1 MKITVIEAF
10 QVAWS
15 PTDRPQQHS
24 AFVLVHTD
32 TGLTGMGEASPMQGG
47 RASPGMIR
55 EDIAPM
61 LIGQDPLDHAVL
73 LDQALHTLV
82 KLGPKGALTGALAAL
97 DVALWDLKG
106 KLTGLPIHKLIG
118 GAWKPA
124 IPFYASIGGN
134 AERSLPPH
142 PCGVRQPARPHRRL
156 LQFVGGTGPGPAPEH
171 GGTGTPP
178 RGVIGS
184 AR

>member
-47 RASPGMIR
+47 RASLGMIR

-82 KLGPKGALTGALAAL
+82 KLGPEGRADRGTRRARHRAVGPQGQA
-97 DVALWDLKG
+97 DR
-106 KLTGLPIHKLIG
+106 
-118 GAWKPA
+118 PA
-124 IPFYASIGGN
+124 DPQA
-134 AERSLPPH
+134 H
-142 PCGVRQPARPHRRL
+142 WRRL
-156 LQFVGGTGPGPAPEH
+156 EDGDPVLCLDRRQRGTIPPAAPMRCS
-171 GGTGTPP
+171 TTRPSP
-178 RGVIGS
+178 S
-184 AR
+184 AASSICRRNRAWACA